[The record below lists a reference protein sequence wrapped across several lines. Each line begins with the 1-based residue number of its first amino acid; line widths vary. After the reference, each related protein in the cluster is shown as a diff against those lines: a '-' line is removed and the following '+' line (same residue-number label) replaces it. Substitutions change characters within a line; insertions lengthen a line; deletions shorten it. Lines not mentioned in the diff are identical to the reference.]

1 MLAAKARPVDPGI
14 LDRPG
19 RVFLVRVLNSPSHRH
34 TALPRPKLASG
45 WKGTTWERNA
55 RGGHRSDRPDPAP
68 VPEPGPLAGGGRY
81 LPPIGRMDSN
91 NAAKY
96 VNRAPKTL
104 AMWRRQG
111 IGPGWTKVGGRIF
124 YKKEDLDRFLSG
136 VEAA

>member
-1 MLAAKARPVDPGI
+1 
-14 LDRPG
+14 
-19 RVFLVRVLNSPSHRH
+19 
-34 TALPRPKLASG
+34 
-45 WKGTTWERNA
+45 
-55 RGGHRSDRPDPAP
+55 
-68 VPEPGPLAGGGRY
+68 
-81 LPPIGRMDSN
+81 MDSN

-124 YKKEDLDRFLSG
+124 YKKEDPDRFLSD